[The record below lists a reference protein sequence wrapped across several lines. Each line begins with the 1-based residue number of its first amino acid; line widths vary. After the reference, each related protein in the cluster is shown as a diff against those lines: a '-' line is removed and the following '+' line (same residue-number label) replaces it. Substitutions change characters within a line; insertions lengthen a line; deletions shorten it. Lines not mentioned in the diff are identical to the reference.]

1 MNLFRKNIQ
10 RMKGYVPGE
19 QPQEPGFIK
28 LNTNENPYPPS
39 PRVITA
45 LKESASS
52 LLRLYPDPLAKKL
65 REEAAE
71 VFGTRPER
79 VLVGNGSDELLSII
93 ARAFVGPGD
102 KLVYPTPTY
111 LLYKTLAEIQDAQAV
126 EVDFPEDFSLT
137 KDIIVKGARVT
148 FLCNPNSP
156 SGTMVWP
163 EEVSRLAREVEGV
176 LVVDEAYVEFADAN
190 CMALVKEH
198 PNVLILRTVSKSYS
212 LAGLRLGFCVGQ
224 EGLIQGLLKVK
235 DSYNVDRL
243 SMAAGVAALSDQEH
257 LRRNVEKI
265 KETRS
270 YLIESLREMGFF
282 VYPSQS
288 NFVFFRTSS
297 PQVAREI
304 YQQLKAQKILI
315 RYVEYKRFEDCL
327 RVSVG
332 TKEEID
338 TFLDR
343 LAEIVPEADKT
354 GQGVRG

>member
-39 PRVITA
+39 PRVSAA
-45 LKESASS
+45 LKESACN
-52 LLRLYPDPLAKKL
+52 LLRLYPDPMATKL
-65 REEAAE
+65 REKVAE
-71 VFGTRPER
+71 VLGTRPER
-79 VLVGNGSDELLSII
+79 VLVGNGSDELLGMI
-93 ARAFVGPGD
+93 ARAFAGPGD
-102 KLVYPTPTY
+102 KIVFPSPTY

-126 EVDFPEDFSLT
+126 ELDFPEDFSIPR
-137 KDIIVKGARVT
+137 DVVVKGAKIT

-156 SGTMVWP
+156 SGTMIWP
-163 EEVSRLAREVEGV
+163 GEVSRLAGEIEGV
-176 LVVDEAYVEFADAN
+176 LVVDEAYAEFADIN
-190 CMALVKEH
+190 CLSLIERH
-198 PNVLILRTVSKSYS
+198 PNVIVLRTVSKSYS
-212 LAGLRLGFCVGQ
+212 LAGLRLGFCIAQ

-243 SMAAGVAALSDQEH
+243 SMAVGIAALDDQEY
-257 LRRNVEKI
+257 LRKNLEKI
-265 KETRS
+265 RETRS

-288 NFVFFRTSS
+288 NFVFFRTSG
-297 PQVAREI
+297 PEVAREI
-304 YQQLKAQKILI
+304 YHQLKAKKILI
-315 RYVEYKRFEDCL
+315 RYVEYRRFEDCL

-332 TKEEID
+332 TREEID

-343 LAEIVPEADKT
+343 RAEL
-354 GQGVRG
+354 GVRGQGLGVGG

>member
-1 MNLFRKNIQ
+1 MNLFRKNIEK
-10 RMKGYVPGE
+10 MKGYVPGE
-19 QPQEPGFIK
+19 QPQETGFIK

-39 PRVITA
+39 PRVIAT

-52 LLRLYPDPLAKKL
+52 LLRLYPDPLATRL
-65 REEAAE
+65 RQKVAE
-71 VFGTRPER
+71 VFGIRPER

-93 ARAFVGPGD
+93 ARAFASPGD
-102 KLVYPTPTY
+102 KLVFPSPTY

-126 EVDFPEDFSLT
+126 ELDFPEDFSLPR
-137 KDIIVKGARVT
+137 DILVKGAKIT

-163 EEVSRLAREVEGV
+163 EEVSNLAGEIDGV
-176 LVVDEAYVEFADAN
+176 LVIDEAYAEFADTN
-190 CMALVKEH
+190 CLALVEKH
-198 PNVLILRTVSKSYS
+198 SNVLILRTVSKSYS
-212 LAGLRLGFCVGQ
+212 LAGLRLGFCIGQ
-224 EGLIQGLLKVK
+224 ESLIEGLMKVK

-243 SMAAGVAALSDQEH
+243 SMAAGIAALDDQEH

-288 NFVFFRTSS
+288 NFVYFRTPS

-304 YQQLKAQKILI
+304 YQQLKARQILI
-315 RYVEYKRFEDCL
+315 RYVEYRRFEDCL
-327 RVSVG
+327 RVSIG

-343 LAEIVPEADKT
+343 LAEVGAR
-354 GQGVRG
+354 GQGLGVRG